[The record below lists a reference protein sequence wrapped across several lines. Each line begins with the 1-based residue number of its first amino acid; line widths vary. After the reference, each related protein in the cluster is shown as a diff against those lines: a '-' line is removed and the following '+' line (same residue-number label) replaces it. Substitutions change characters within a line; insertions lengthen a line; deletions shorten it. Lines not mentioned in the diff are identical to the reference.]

1 MGRGIPG
8 LVVLILFSA
17 LILPAF
23 GETIEPFVMPSARSG
38 GMGGTHAAFA
48 DDFYTLFTNPAA
60 LIDVEE
66 QFSAAELTVSMYGP
80 LFELFDM
87 LSDYSNGDLDLS
99 GIAPGAV
106 GFDLAGPVALGWV
119 GRRMGLGVFS
129 RTKTDVKMTSSKVKP
144 VLSGE
149 ILLLGGYSFRLID
162 QPKHVLDGGFLAKGF
177 YRGMVNMEASVFDAG
192 NIISDFMGNPYETH
206 LGMGLD
212 LGLRYTFLEDLAVG
226 LVCFDAYSPALVT
239 SYNSL
244 SDYRDKSASDSSYA
258 TVRPRLNLGVSY
270 RIHSDFLDRYIS
282 NLVVMLDYNDFLDLA
297 ALIPRNPILN
307 IGLGAELRLL
317 RVLSLRL
324 GISDALPA
332 AGFGL
337 DLKYLKLDFAIHGKE
352 LGLDPGVRPTYAID
366 LGLLFRY

>member
-1 MGRGIPG
+1 MSRGVPG
-8 LVVLILFSA
+8 LAVLVFFSA

-23 GETIEPFVMPSARSG
+23 GETIDPFVMPSARSG

-48 DDFYTLFTNPAA
+48 DDFYVLFTNPAA
-60 LIDVEE
+60 LVDVED
-66 QFSAAELTVSMYGP
+66 QFSAAEITVSMYGP

-87 LSDYSNGDLDLS
+87 LTGYSGGDLDLS
-99 GIAPGAV
+99 GIAPGSA
-106 GFDLAGPVALGWV
+106 GFDMAGPVALGWV

-129 RTKTDVKMTSSKVKP
+129 RTRADIKMTSSMVKP

-149 ILLLGGYSFRLID
+149 ILLLGGYSFRFLD
-162 QPKHVLDGGFLAKGF
+162 KPRHVLDGGFLTKGF

-192 NIISDFMGNPYETH
+192 DIINDFMGNPYETH

-212 LGLRYTFLEDLAVG
+212 LGLRYTFMEDLAVG
-226 LVCFDAYSPALVT
+226 LVCFDAYSPALLT
-239 SYNSL
+239 AYNSL
-244 SDYRDKSASDSSYA
+244 SDYRDDSVLGSSYA

-270 RIHSDFLDRYIS
+270 RIHSGFLDRYIS

-307 IGLGAELRLL
+307 IGLGAELRILQ
-317 RVLSLRL
+317 VLSLRL
-324 GISDALPA
+324 GIGDALPA

-352 LGLDPGVRPTYAID
+352 LGLDPGVRPTYAVD